1 MADNLINTSELV
13 EKTLDTPQEG
23 GFSTPDQPDS
33 ENVGKFEDL
42 VSGKVTPEEATP
54 KEAQAIEVFDPV
66 NATQYAE
73 APAMTIGD
81 KVLRGMQGLREQVEM
96 KSDAV
101 QMSLQPGESLNMR
114 EMFQTQMA
122 MTNLMVT
129 EDYIGKIVSK
139 STQTFDTLLRNQ

>member
-1 MADNLINTSELV
+1 MADNLINTNDLV
-13 EKTLDTPQEG
+13 EKTLDKPGEG

-33 ENVGKFEDL
+33 DSVGRFEEL
-42 VSGKVTPEEATP
+42 VSAKPDASD
-54 KEAQAIEVFDPV
+54 AIPADVPPV
-66 NATQYAE
+66 NEAAATE
-73 APAMTIGD
+73 APALTLGD
-81 KVLRGMQGLREQVEM
+81 KILQGMQGLRDQVEM
-96 KSDAV
+96 KSDMVKAN
-101 QMSLQPGESLNMR
+101 LEPGEALNMK